1 MVFEDQ
7 LQGQGVERL
16 TITVQFCQ
24 NDLIST
30 LHVPHAKNTI
40 NYKLRKEES
49 NGQKIGS
56 SQHKP
61 SIIAE

>member
-16 TITVQFCQ
+16 NITVQFCQ
-24 NDLIST
+24 NDLICT
-30 LHVPHAKNTI
+30 LTI

-56 SQHKP
+56 SLHKP